1 MEEIKN
7 GGEEERKEAVISTT
21 YDSVDNLDIKLVLSN
36 SSRIWL
42 PFQSSPLFSL
52 LSSRS
57 FSPFF
62 LFTFSFSPGW
72 AGTRDERRSLVPIG
86 QSWDKK
92 GNRSRKKASREAT
105 SGVQERG
112 RKVFILEIGR
122 SGSYPRNPQVA
133 IS

>member
-57 FSPFF
+57 FSSLF
-62 LFTFSFSPGW
+62 LFPQ
-72 AGTRDERRSLVPIG
+72 DG
-86 QSWDKK
+86 Q
-92 GNRSRKKASREAT
+92 GRET
-105 SGVQERG
+105 KEEVWFR
-112 RKVFILEIGR
+112 
-122 SGSYPRNPQVA
+122 
-133 IS
+133 

>member
-62 LFTFSFSPGW
+62 LFTFSFSPEWEG
-72 AGTRDERRSLVPIG
+72 GTRERRSLVPSSSDRTIVEEG
-86 QSWDKK
+86 ESFEEE
-92 GNRSRKKASREAT
+92 GL
-105 SGVQERG
+105 ERG
-112 RKVFILEIGR
+112 DER
-122 SGSYPRNPQVA
+122 SARTWQESVYP
-133 IS
+133 